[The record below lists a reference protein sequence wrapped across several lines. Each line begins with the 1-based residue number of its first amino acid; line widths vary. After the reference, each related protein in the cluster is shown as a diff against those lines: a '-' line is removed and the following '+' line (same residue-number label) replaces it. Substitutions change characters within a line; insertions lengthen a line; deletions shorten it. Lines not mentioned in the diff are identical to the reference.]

1 MRNIEVSA
9 KTVDQAIEKGLQM
22 LGVNR
27 EDVEVKVISEGSM
40 LKKASV
46 EIYTFANPEERED
59 YLKNN
64 KQKEEIKLVK
74 TNEDVDV
81 MEIPTK
87 GVEEVTSVVTT
98 FLEGLLANMNIE
110 ASVSRGV
117 RNGDI
122 IFKINGDN
130 INNLIG
136 YHGETL
142 EAVQYIVNTITKHRV
157 PEYRK
162 KIYLD
167 VENYRR
173 KRQDNVEALAEKMAK
188 KVLATKRSIKL
199 EPMNSFE
206 RKAIHFM
213 LSNIEHI
220 GTHSEGVEPN
230 RDSFVNYLLIYYFYW
245 CFSCL
250 CVKI

>member
-1 MRNIEVSA
+1 MRNIEVTS

-40 LKKASV
+40 LKKAVV
-46 EIYTFANPEERED
+46 EIYTFASQEERED

-64 KQKEEIKLVK
+64 KASEEVKLVK
-74 TNEDVDV
+74 TETEDEIVD
-81 MEIPTK
+81 IPTEN
-87 GVEEVTSVVTT
+87 VEEVSAVVIE
-98 FLEGLLANMNIE
+98 FLEGLLAKMEID
-110 ASVSRGV
+110 ASVSRGI

-122 IFKINGDN
+122 IFKVNGESV
-130 INNLIG
+130 NNLIG

-142 EAVQYIVNTITKHRV
+142 EAVQYLVNTIVREKV
-157 PEYRK
+157 PAYRK
-162 KIYLD
+162 KIYID

-173 KRQDNVEALAEKMAK
+173 KRQETVEQIAEKIAK
-188 KVLATKRSIKL
+188 KVLTTKRSIKL

-206 RKAIHFM
+206 RKAIHYA

-230 RDSFVNYLLIYYFYW
+230 R
-245 CFSCL
+245 CL
-250 CVKI
+250 VIDYID

>member
-9 KTVDQAIEKGLQM
+9 KTVDLAIEKGLQM

-27 EDVEVKVISEGSM
+27 EDVEVKVLNEGSM

-46 EIYTFANPEERED
+46 EIYTFASPEEREE
-59 YLKNN
+59 YLKNSKTQ
-64 KQKEEIKLVK
+64 KQVKLVK
-74 TNEDVDV
+74 SGEEETV
-81 MEIPTK
+81 EIPTE
-87 GVEEVTSVVTT
+87 GVEEVTEVVTS
-98 FLEGLLANMNIE
+98 FLNGLLANMNIE
-110 ASVSRGV
+110 ATISRGV

-122 IFKINGDN
+122 IFKVNGDN

-142 EAVQYIVNTITKHRV
+142 EAVQYIVNTITRHRV
-157 PEYRK
+157 PNYRK

-173 KRQDNVEALAEKMAK
+173 KRQDSVEIIAEKMAK
-188 KVLATKRSIKL
+188 KVLVTKKSIKL

-206 RKAIHFM
+206 RKAIHYM

-230 RDSFVNYLLIYYFYW
+230 RYLVIDY
-245 CFSCL
+245 
-250 CVKI
+250 VD